1 MADSD
6 NAGYGEIPYD
16 EHSEAAPYEPLGA
29 APVADRR
36 RAAGEAD
43 WPQEGSGAAKIIAQ
57 RRKMRKIPWIL
68 ASVLLVTNIVQPVFY
83 MHALSSRREV
93 VLMDGDSNLLV
104 SPFLEPMQS
113 DKVQEVCFTW
123 ASKGFL
129 DRTPGGFAN
138 PLLLESYFTQ
148 GAREKAQADWLA
160 QEVQA
165 KSKEIFQDYAPF
177 RFQVQSREGNRLRV
191 RVDGQLRVQAR
202 DNGLLVTEPR
212 SVAIELTFSSNPNMG
227 SNRFFPLIVE
237 QWRYLA
243 DPLPLPGA

>member
-1 MADSD
+1 
-6 NAGYGEIPYD
+6 
-16 EHSEAAPYEPLGA
+16 
-29 APVADRR
+29 
-36 RAAGEAD
+36 
-43 WPQEGSGAAKIIAQ
+43 
-57 RRKMRKIPWIL
+57 
-68 ASVLLVTNIVQPVFY
+68 
-83 MHALSSRREV
+83 
-93 VLMDGDSNLLV
+93 MDGDSNLLV

-113 DKVQEVCFTW
+113 DRVQQVCFTW
-123 ASKGFL
+123 AAKGFL
-129 DRTPGGFAN
+129 DRTPAGFAN

-148 GAREKAQADWLA
+148 AAREKAQADWLA

-212 SVAIELTFSSNPNMG
+212 SVAIELTFSTNPNMG
-227 SNRFFPLIVE
+227 ANRFFPLIVE